1 VPDAQRR
8 HLAGLEG
15 PDKQYRE
22 NEKHRYHYGPHEPAN
37 QACEAF
43 ARLVSR
49 RRKSVF
55 SHAASCLDLICFS
68 AGFPLA
74 GGLKHNQH
82 KFNSHRQ
89 LSDKATQ

>member
-22 NEKHRYHYGPHEPAN
+22 NEKHRYQNGPHEPAK
-37 QACEAF
+37 QAREAF

-55 SHAASCLDLICFS
+55 SHVASCLDLYLFFCRFP
-68 AGFPLA
+68 AG
-74 GGLKHNQH
+74 
-82 KFNSHRQ
+82 
-89 LSDKATQ
+89 